1 MNMNLQVILQKEKLE
16 NLLPLFTNQNMT
28 DSCLPD
34 LTDECLED
42 LGIEKMGDRQRLLSE
57 FRHVSEQLA
66 PGGSFM
72 LTIVGGNCPH
82 DSLLAGQTVST
93 FLIAKYPVMLAE
105 WERIKVWEG
114 ACQSGGVCYEFKS
127 GEAEGCQAPVVRVS
141 WYDALKFCNAKSEEL
156 GLTPCYSMGGRI
168 YRSDALNGDRLDEVN
183 WDIKA
188 NGYRLPMEAEWEW
201 AARSGVCKM
210 EETFSNRQIL
220 NAAMGLENGIP
231 NHNGRNHDNNRVE
244 QLESYELPNNL
255 WEWCWDLAEENFI
268 SHRRIRGGC
277 WNYGMNGGL
286 DKLRV
291 SRGPDSLND
300 VVGFRIAR
308 NCEQ

>member
-1 MNMNLQVILQKEKLE
+1 LR
-16 NLLPLFTNQNMT
+16 
-28 DSCLPD
+28 
-34 LTDECLED
+34 
-42 LGIEKMGDRQRLLSE
+42 GD
-57 FRHVSEQLA
+57 
-66 PGGSFM
+66 
-72 LTIVGGNCPH
+72 
-82 DSLLAGQTVST
+82 
-93 FLIAKYPVMLAE
+93 
-105 WERIKVWEG
+105 
-114 ACQSGGVCYEFKS
+114 
-127 GEAEGCQAPVVRVS
+127 QA
-141 WYDALKFCNAKSEEL
+141 
-156 GLTPCYSMGGRI
+156 
-168 YRSDALNGDRLDEVN
+168 DEVS

-210 EETFSNRQIL
+210 EETFSNRQLL

>member
-1 MNMNLQVILQKEKLE
+1 MDKNLKIILQKEKLE
-16 NLLPLFTNQNMT
+16 NLLPLFTNQNIT

-34 LTDECLED
+34 LTDDCLVD

-57 FRHVSEQLA
+57 FRNVSDQLA

-72 LTIVGGNCPH
+72 LTIVGGTLPH

-93 FLIAKYPVMLAE
+93 FRIAKYPVMLAE
-105 WERIKVWEG
+105 WERVNVWGGAEG
-114 ACQSGGVCYEFKS
+114 YVLKS
-127 GEAEGCQAPVVRVS
+127 GEAEGGMAPIVNVS

-156 GLTPCYSMGGRI
+156 GLTPCYSIGGKI
-168 YRSDALNGDRLDEVN
+168 YRSDALRGDQADEVS

-210 EETFSNRQIL
+210 EETFSNRQQL
-220 NAAMGLENGIP
+220 NAAMGLENGSS
-231 NHNGRNHDNNRVE
+231 NDDSQNHDNSRVE
-244 QLESYELPNNL
+244 HLESYELPNNL

-291 SRGPDSLND
+291 SRSPDSLND

>member
-1 MNMNLQVILQKEKLE
+1 MDKNLKIILQKEKLE
-16 NLLPLFTNQNMT
+16 NLIPLFTNQNIT

-34 LTDECLED
+34 LTDDCLVD

-57 FRHVSEQLA
+57 FRNVSDQLA

-72 LTIVGGNCPH
+72 LTIVGGTLPH
-82 DSLLAGQTVST
+82 DSLLAGQTVSI
-93 FLIAKYPVMLAE
+93 FRIAKYPVMLAE
-105 WERIKVWEG
+105 WERVKVWGGAEG
-114 ACQSGGVCYEFKS
+114 YVLKS
-127 GEAEGCQAPVVRVS
+127 GEAEGGMAPIVNVS

-156 GLTPCYSMGGRI
+156 GLTPCYSIGGKI
-168 YRSDALNGDRLDEVN
+168 YRSDALRGDQADEVS

-210 EETFSNRQIL
+210 EETFSNRQQL
-220 NAAMGLENGIP
+220 NAAMGLENGSS
-231 NHNGRNHDNNRVE
+231 NDDSQNHDNSRVE
-244 QLESYELPNNL
+244 HLESYELPNNL